1 MNPWSVN
8 RILQLYVEVLLQS
21 SNTTGNSD
29 VTLLDKYVILD
40 ILDNDFAVSSNK
52 ILSFHMSVLFTVENT
67 KKVVMVFYFYFSNI
81 STPWSIFNVVII
93 PVILQIREISLLW
106 YVNWSIKVFWV
117 NSSKTQGQ
125 HNIYSYHICEFLQLY
140 NLFHIVTRK
149 S

>member
-67 KKVVMVFYFYFSNI
+67 KKVVMVFYFYFQKYFY
-81 STPWSIFNVVII
+81 TM
-93 PVILQIREISLLW
+93 
-106 YVNWSIKVFWV
+106 
-117 NSSKTQGQ
+117 
-125 HNIYSYHICEFLQLY
+125 IYI
-140 NLFHIVTRK
+140 
-149 S
+149 